1 MPSFKFAARMG
12 RFEMSPSAATS
23 QRARELRA
31 LGHDI
36 IALSSGEP
44 DFATPDH
51 VIDAAYAAAKAGQT
65 KYTTT
70 SGTDEL
76 KKAAIAK
83 FQQENGLEF
92 GHDEMIV
99 SAGAKQI
106 LFNVFMA
113 TLEAGDE
120 VVVPAPYWIS
130 YVQIPQL
137 AGARPVIVPCGADA
151 GFKLDPEGLERAITP
166 NTRWLML
173 NTPSNPTGAV
183 YSRDE
188 LAALADVL
196 RRHPHVGVVTDDIY
210 EHVLFDGRK
219 FATIAQ
225 VAPDL
230 RDRTLTVNG
239 ASKAYAMTGWRIGY
253 AGGPAELIREMI
265 KVQSQSTS
273 GPCSV
278 SQAAAVAAL
287 TGPQDFVMERSQ
299 AFEHRRDLVLS
310 MIRQAPGLTC
320 DTPEGAFYLFPS
332 CTSLLG
338 RKTPGGQVLE
348 SSTDF
353 VRHLMDEHGVAT
365 VQGEA
370 YGAPGHFRISI
381 AAAESDLVRA
391 CERIQEACAALT

>member
-1 MPSFKFAARMG
+1 MTFKFAARMG

-31 LGHDI
+31 QGHDI

-51 VIDAAYAAAKAGQT
+51 IIEAAYEAAKAGQT

-70 SGTDEL
+70 SGTDAL
-76 KKAAIAK
+76 KHAAMDK
-83 FQQENGLEF
+83 FRRDNGLEF
-92 GHDEMIV
+92 ELSEMIV

-120 VVVPAPYWIS
+120 VIVPSPYWIS

-137 AGARPVIVPCGADA
+137 AGARPVIVPCTTEA
-151 GFKLDPEGLERAITP
+151 GFKLSPEDLDRAITA

-188 LAALADVL
+188 LAALAEVL
-196 RRHPHVGVVTDDIY
+196 RRHPHVGIVTDDIY
-210 EHVLFDGRK
+210 EHILFDGRT

-230 RDRTLTVNG
+230 KDRTLTVNG
-239 ASKAYAMTGWRIGY
+239 ASKSYSMTGWRIGY
-253 AGGPAELIREMI
+253 AGGPPELIREMI

-278 SQAAAVAAL
+278 SQAAVVAAL
-287 TGPQDFVMERSQ
+287 TGPQDFVSERAS

-332 CTSLLG
+332 CAELLG
-338 RKTPGGQVLE
+338 RATPGGQRLA

-353 VRHLMDEHGVAT
+353 VRYLMDDHGVAT

-381 AAAESDLVRA
+381 AASEEDLVRA
-391 CERIQEACAALT
+391 CERIQEACAALK